1 MRNKEGFSSGSDG
14 KESACN
20 VGDPGS
26 ISGSGRS
33 LGGGNGNL
41 FKYSCLENSM
51 DRGAWQVTVHGV
63 AKSQTQPALSHTFA
77 HGIRAHCYL
86 ISEVLSVK
94 DIAWKYINNSC
105 SYRKQFACCF
115 SYCLLQ
121 VGSWKL
127 QFELVSSWGDDS
139 FWRYWCFKVLWLL

>member
-1 MRNKEGFSSGSDG
+1 MAQMVKNLPAIWET
-14 KESACN
+14 CN
-20 VGDPGS
+20 MGGL

-41 FKYSCLENSM
+41 LKYSCLENSV
-51 DRGAWQVTVHGV
+51 DRGAWQVIVHGV
-63 AKSQTQPALSHTFA
+63 AESSTTTEWLALSQNFP
-77 HGIRAHCYL
+77 HGIRAYSYL
-86 ISEVLSVK
+86 ISEVLSLK
-94 DIAWKYINNSC
+94 DIAWKCIYNSY

-139 FWRYWCFKVLWLL
+139 FWRYWCSKVLLLL